1 MILTMYELNKEIA
14 DCIDQIDGAEVTNKG
29 QHTGTTHCDID
40 FTYKDKFF
48 HIDLKE
54 EAVQGQSFFEN
65 LTAQMREIDER
76 KKHEKEEEEL
86 N

>member
-1 MILTMYELNKEIA
+1 MYELNKEIA

-40 FTYKDKFF
+40 FTYNDKFF

-65 LTAQMREIDER
+65 IQKQLIDIRKMKEIEDA
-76 KKHEKEEEEL
+76 KEKTQS
-86 N
+86 

>member
-1 MILTMYELNKEIA
+1 MYELNKEIA

-65 LTAQMREIDER
+65 IQKQLVEIRQLKEIEDA
-76 KKHEKEEEEL
+76 KEKTQS
-86 N
+86 